1 MFPLDRVAC
10 YLRNSFNDVIRVSFN
25 MAANKRFRT
34 TFKEREIL
42 LKKYDQFP
50 PMSQRAAARLLN
62 ISPSLL
68 CVWLRHRKLSK
79 TTIAPN
85 KTELVEA
92 ALWGWM
98 DSSHEKG
105 IIPTEIMIR
114 SKACELAK
122 TMDFPD
128 FRADK
133 DWFRRFVHRER
144 IIRKRFKLGWQEDD
158 GQNISPEQPRCV
170 AIPISN
176 QSSSASIDKKRNA
189 CKRTEDGR
197 VISYEVVERSEND
210 SESDHMDALIQ
221 SDDMSV
227 EEERTELDIPKLEP
241 SVVTAELDGTSHT
254 VIVPSLWQMKEAM
267 KTLSTGLLYRGFC
280 DFKLLHQFEK
290 EVDNVLRRS
299 LSLRTQ
305 HSFQD

>member
-1 MFPLDRVAC
+1 
-10 YLRNSFNDVIRVSFN
+10 
-25 MAANKRFRT
+25 MATGKRLRT
-34 TFKEREIL
+34 TFKEREL
-42 LKKYDQFP
+42 LLQRYDQFP

-68 CVWLRHRKLSK
+68 CVWLRHRKLRK
-79 TTIAPN
+79 PTTVPAPK

-98 DSSHEKG
+98 DSSREKG
-105 IIPTEIMIR
+105 IIPPELMIR
-114 SKACELAK
+114 SKAHELAR
-122 TMDFPD
+122 TMGFPN
-128 FRADK
+128 FSADK
-133 DWFRRFVHRER
+133 AWFRRFVHRER
-144 IIRKRFKLGWQEDD
+144 IIRKRFKLDWQEDD
-158 GQNISPEQPRCV
+158 GLNNPSKQPGCLRV
-170 AIPISN
+170 PKRN
-176 QSSSASIDKKRNA
+176 QFKRTSIDEKRNA
-189 CKRTEDGR
+189 SKRTEDKN
-197 VISYEVVERSEND
+197 VHFYEEAERSEND
-210 SESDHMDALIQ
+210 SESDYMDALGQ

-227 EEERTELDIPKLEP
+227 EDERTELDIPKLEP

-254 VIVPSLWQMKEAM
+254 VVVPSLWQMKEAM

-305 HSFQD
+305 RSVQD

>member
-1 MFPLDRVAC
+1 
-10 YLRNSFNDVIRVSFN
+10 
-25 MAANKRFRT
+25 MATSKRLRT

-42 LKKYDQFP
+42 LRKYDQFP

-68 CVWLRHRKLSK
+68 CVWLRHRKLRK
-79 TTIAPN
+79 TTVAPN

-105 IIPTEIMIR
+105 IIPSEIMIR
-114 SKACELAK
+114 SKAFELAK
-122 TMDFPD
+122 TMDCPD
-128 FRADK
+128 LRADK
-133 DWFRRFVHRER
+133 DWFRRFVHREKA
-144 IIRKRFKLGWQEDD
+144 IRKRFKLGWQDDD
-158 GQNISPEQPRCV
+158 GQTVSSEKPRCV
-170 AIPISN
+170 AVPIRSK
-176 QSSSASIDKKRNA
+176 SKSTSIRKKTIVR
-189 CKRTEDGR
+189 KQTEDGS
-197 VISYEVVERSEND
+197 VISHGRSEND
-210 SESDHMDALIQ
+210 IESEHMDALVQ
-221 SDDMSV
+221 SDGMSM
-227 EEERTELDIPKLEP
+227 EKELNIPKLEP

-254 VIVPSLWQMKEAM
+254 VVVPSLWQMKEAM

-305 HSFQD
+305 HGFQD

>member
-1 MFPLDRVAC
+1 
-10 YLRNSFNDVIRVSFN
+10 
-25 MAANKRFRT
+25 MATGKRLRT
-34 TFKEREIL
+34 TFKEREL
-42 LKKYDQFP
+42 LLQRYDQFP

-68 CVWLRHRKLSK
+68 CVWLRHRKLTK
-79 TTIAPN
+79 ATTVSAPK

-98 DSSHEKG
+98 DSSREKG
-105 IIPTEIMIR
+105 IIPPELMIR
-114 SKACELAK
+114 SKAHELAR

-133 DWFRRFVHRER
+133 AWFRRFINRER
-144 IIRKRFKLGWQEDD
+144 IIRKRFKLDWQEDD
-158 GQNISPEQPRCV
+158 GQNNPSEKPGCTRVPKT
-170 AIPISN
+170 N
-176 QSSSASIDKKRNA
+176 QSNSKSIKKIDSS
-189 CKRTEDGR
+189 KRTEYGN
-197 VISYEVVERSEND
+197 VQFYEVAERSEND
-210 SESDHMDALIQ
+210 SESDYMDALRQ
-221 SDDMSV
+221 YDDTSV
-227 EEERTELDIPKLEP
+227 EDERTELDIPKLEP

-254 VIVPSLWQMKEAM
+254 VVVPSLWQMKEAM

-280 DFKLLHQFEK
+280 DFNLLHQFEK

-305 HSFQD
+305 RSFQD